1 LSRSFFY
8 QLIAFSLVMTLLER
22 GFFMPNAEIIT
33 IGTELLLGEILDTN
47 AQAIA
52 RALREVG
59 VDLYRMVTVG
69 DNVERIAEA
78 VQGSLER
85 AAIVITTGGLGPT
98 VDDPTRQAVAKALQR
113 ELAFHPELWIQIE
126 ERFAEY
132 GKEPDENNRQQAYLP
147 ARARAIPNPRGTAPA
162 FIVEL
167 EDQVLISL
175 PGVPPEME
183 YLLKE
188 NVIPYLRAYYQL
200 EERITIKVISTQ
212 GLGESRVDTLLSDLE
227 KLENPT
233 VGLLSKKGGVDI
245 RLAVKAKEDSKA
257 RKEIQ
262 KLEDEIRERLGKWI
276 VEDE

>member
-1 LSRSFFY
+1 
-8 QLIAFSLVMTLLER
+8 
-22 GFFMPNAEIIT
+22 MPNAEIIT